1 MIELPVQTIFH
12 TIEKSIKEYRRF
24 AQRNLKKTN
33 TDITVDQALLL
44 TYLNNH
50 SDFSQNKIAVLMF
63 KDNASVTRMI
73 ELLIKKKYLKR
84 HINEQDRRKFNLK
97 LTAVGQKTLND
108 FFPVISSN
116 RNIALKGITNNEIDQ
131 LNNILTK
138 IINNCNPK

>member
-1 MIELPVQTIFH
+1 MIELPSQIIFH

-24 AQRNLKKTN
+24 SQRNLN
-33 TDITVDQALLL
+33 ISNADITVDQALLL
-44 TYLNNH
+44 FFLNNH
-50 SDFSQNKIAVLMF
+50 SDFSQNKIGALMF

-73 ELLIKKKYLKR
+73 DLLIKKNYLKR
-84 HINEQDRRKFNLK
+84 HINELDRRKFNLK

-108 FFPVISSN
+108 FIPVISSN
-116 RNIALKGITNNEIDQ
+116 RNIALKGITKNELGQ